1 MTIAPLK
8 AILLS
13 LVDADSSDS
22 QHISELINNLSP
34 DDFYL
39 DLGILDSF
47 SINAFIIMIESEYQ
61 ISFLMPKIFSHSI
74 SGLCLDCNLSSILR
88 SPINELHY
96 R

>member
-61 ISFLMPKIFSHSI
+61 ISFNAADIQSFNFRTL
-74 SGLCLDCNLSSILR
+74 SGLQSIID
-88 SPINELHY
+88 SKVVN
-96 R
+96 